1 MAAQPSRHHP
11 APARSRIPAEFEG
24 IACSPINDGKMP
36 TSLAVGSPPKSR
48 GSEVRAGSRRL
59 PLSDDAS
66 GAATSQ
72 IDCTMRTI
80 AVYPTRIGQ

>member
-66 GAATSQ
+66 GAVTSQ
-72 IDCTMRTI
+72 IACTMRTM
-80 AVYPTRIGQ
+80 AVYPTKIGQ